1 MATLNDLLV
10 TGSARFVNTIQ
21 GNIATASLASVATV
35 ANSVA
40 WGNVTGKP
48 SSFTPSS
55 HNHTYLSGWGDT
67 RSTATAPN
75 DYNSK
80 LAVVGIKTP
89 AASGT
94 LDGSAYATLMGIR
107 GWSDSSGGNTHEL
120 AFTGNGALYH
130 RHGATTSWNAWK
142 RIPFGDGTGASGT
155 WGINVT
161 GSSASCTGNAATA
174 SILAGHSS
182 TGAVPKDGLSAGYIK
197 YFYNVSSSN
206 SGNMPL
212 SSNANGILQI
222 NTHSGQYHHQ
232 LGFSSDGNIYVRA
245 AHGTALTDN
254 HIWCAVIT
262 TGNYSSHVV
271 TLTHEQEIQGKKYF
285 LNNPEIRGSSYPSL
299 YLVHNSTNDLGYRTN
314 VRLECNSNDIGEFWV
329 NSYYGSDSTYRRAI
343 SLKGFANSGTTTAN
357 CLALRECDGNGTWS
371 EKMIYHSG
379 NIVYSANEP
388 ANPTLGMIW
397 LQPT

>member
-130 RHGATTSWNAWK
+130 RHGSTTSWNTWK

-174 SILAGHSS
+174 SILAGSAAGS
-182 TGAVPKDGLSAGYIK
+182 VVPIGGLSAGYVK
-197 YFYNVSSSN
+197 YSYNVNGGST
-206 SGNMPL
+206 GNMPT
-212 SSNANGILQI
+212 SNNANGILQF
-222 NTHSGQYHHQ
+222 NTHAGEYHHQ
-232 LGFSSDGNIYVRA
+232 LGFSSDGNIYRRWA
-245 AHGTALTDN
+245 IGTALTNSLEWWKLID
-254 HIWCAVIT
+254 T
-262 TGNYSSHVV
+262 RNYDSHCV
-271 TLTHEQEIQGKKYF
+271 TLTHEQEIHGKKYF
-285 LNNPEIRGSSYPSL
+285 LTNPEIRGSSYPSL

-329 NSYYGSDSTYRRAI
+329 NSRYGSDSTYRRAI

-357 CLALRECDGNGTWS
+357 CLALRECDGSGLWS
-371 EKMIYHSG
+371 EKMIYHAG

-388 ANPTLGMIW
+388 ANPTPGMIW
-397 LQPT
+397 LRPI